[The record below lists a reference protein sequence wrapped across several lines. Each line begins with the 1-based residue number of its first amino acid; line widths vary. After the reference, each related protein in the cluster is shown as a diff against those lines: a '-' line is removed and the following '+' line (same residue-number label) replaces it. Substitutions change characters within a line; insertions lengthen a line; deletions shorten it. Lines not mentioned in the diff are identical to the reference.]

1 MCADI
6 HDGREQ
12 NAPSKGRIQMCET
25 KNLQISQIQL
35 APHGRSIQMCQE
47 ATYAPQQTAPLFDH
61 LVGAGQQRGWN
72 GETKRRGGLEI
83 DD

>member
-25 KNLQISQIQL
+25 KNLKISQIQL
-35 APHGRSIQMCQE
+35 APHGRSIQKC
-47 ATYAPQQTAPLFDH
+47 H
-61 LVGAGQQRGWN
+61 
-72 GETKRRGGLEI
+72 KRL
-83 DD
+83 